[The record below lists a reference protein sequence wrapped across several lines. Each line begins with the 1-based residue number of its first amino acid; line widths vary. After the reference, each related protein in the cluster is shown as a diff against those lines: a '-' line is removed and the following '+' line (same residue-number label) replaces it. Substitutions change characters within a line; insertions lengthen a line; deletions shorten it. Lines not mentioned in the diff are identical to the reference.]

1 MKRLA
6 LLLALAACAE
16 TDPYAGEAVKSDN
29 KADASALGV
38 FLDAT
43 FDGKLVTDSSWDDN
57 QTIQDQL
64 LYTVGQLNG
73 YTAVGRVDKAEI
85 TNIQKTTV
93 NGKTQITY
101 SAKLPIIWSKQNGT
115 ASSIDLSLPLDIS
128 YSGQEA
134 FATKYKD
141 KCVDF
146 GAHDVDSG
154 SMFY

>member
-1 MKRLA
+1 MGGAMKRLSRILAMTA
-6 LLLALAACAE
+6 LPAPAVGCLADE
-16 TDPYAGEAVKSDN
+16 DPFAGEEVKSDDG

-43 FDGKLVTDSSWDDN
+43 FDGKLVTDSSWNDT

-93 NGKTQITY
+93 
-101 SAKLPIIWSKQNGT
+101 
-115 ASSIDLSLPLDIS
+115 
-128 YSGQEA
+128 
-134 FATKYKD
+134 
-141 KCVDF
+141 
-146 GAHDVDSG
+146 
-154 SMFY
+154 